1 MYEPGEDGH
10 GCGRRHGPGQ
20 VIPAPETE
28 PNTTQQGATYEHQEQ
43 QSPRQ
48 AQLREHPHGI
58 TVRLLH
64 LDGRI
69 SMLVEVVF
77 VVLGSQA
84 QDRLLPEGVRGYLP
98 QIQAH
103 LQAHAGESGP
113 CTRRS
118 SRAVSYTHLRA
129 HETKANL

>member
-28 PNTTQQGATYEHQEQ
+28 PDTTQQGATYEHQEQ

-58 TVRLLH
+58 TVRLQH
-64 LDGRI
+64 LDGRV

-77 VVLGSQA
+77 VVLGS
-84 QDRLLPEGVRGYLP
+84 RTTNTTSTSIETLPSRCCSRTV
-98 QIQAH
+98 I
-103 LQAHAGESGP
+103 P
-113 CTRRS
+113 CGCSRS
-118 SRAVSYTHLRA
+118 W
-129 HETKANL
+129 